1 MYSRQRRF
9 INHVFLVK
17 AVSLSLLLQ
26 HANLSASEV
35 YSTDIVVVTG
45 TKTERNLLDV
55 PVRTEVVTEEQLQET
70 HARDLAEGLKHVP
83 GVMIKPIHGKT
94 GQEIWLQGF
103 DANRVLVLIDGLPVT
118 ASTGSSVDLTQI
130 SVADVDHVEI
140 VKGSVSALYGSEAMG
155 GVVNIITKKSK
166 PGSSY
171 QLTVDGGTYGDGNV
185 SDNVFNDQHVNV
197 LLQHDSGTWFAALT
211 ADLRNKGGSR
221 LDPDAWDSEGGT
233 GEKINVSLDLGYH
246 FDNGA
251 TLLFKPS
258 YYKESVDKNFTTPV
272 ASFDINTV
280 KNEEASRQ
288 NMTVA
293 FDTPFADGKL
303 STWFIHEEFIDD
315 TAQNKVDTAEIDQ
328 FRNGKSSFDKAEV
341 QFDKSINDNHLLTF
355 GMTAMRSDLE
365 QTQTKDG
372 KTESEIDTTPD
383 TGSTNGDSKAERK
396 NIEFYVQ
403 DDIFIGDTLEILPGI
418 RYQHD
423 SDFGGY
429 LSPKINVM
437 YGPDWI
443 DNADLKWR
451 LGIGHGYRVPTLK
464 ERHYTFDHSA
474 LGYMVIGNPDLT
486 PETSNSLQFGGELNT
501 GNFRTDIN
509 FYYNDI
515 KNLISTSLDQEA
527 SDQTGMDGT
536 DKIDIYT
543 YENIGE
549 AVTQGVDFSTSYLF
563 TKNLNTQFSYTY
575 LQAED
580 KKTGLALTNR
590 PEHLAKI
597 QMSYKVPAIASTF
610 SIYGNYQ
617 SEEYLDSEN
626 LIISPEYSTADFKV
640 NTSLDHGITVFMGV
654 DNLTNT
660 TRNTAS
666 SGQDFRPEI
675 GRFIYL
681 GFRVNG

>member
-1 MYSRQRRF
+1 MYRRLHCF
-9 INHVFLVK
+9 IIPSKLIKV
-17 AVSLSLLLQ
+17 ASLSLFLQ
-26 HANLSASEV
+26 QTNLAASEV
-35 YSTDIVVVTG
+35 YSIDTVVVTG

-55 PVRTEVVTEEQLQET
+55 PVRTEVVTQAQLQES

-166 PGSSY
+166 SGTHY
-171 QLTVDGGTYGDGNV
+171 QVTVDGGSYGNDNV
-185 SDNVFNDQHVNV
+185 SDNLFNDQHVNI
-197 LLQHDSGTWFAALT
+197 LLQHDSGSWFTTFA

-221 LDPDAWDSEGGT
+221 LEPDVWDYEGAAGD
-233 GEKINVSLDLGYH
+233 KVNVSLELGYH
-246 FDNGA
+246 FENGA
-251 TLLFKPS
+251 TFLVKPS
-258 YYKESVDKNFTTPV
+258 YYQESVDKNFS
-272 ASFDINTV
+272 SFVPGFGDINKV

-288 NMTVA
+288 NVTFS
-293 FDTPFADGKL
+293 FDTPIWDDGKL
-303 STWFIHEEFIDD
+303 STWYIHEQFIDE
-315 TAQNKVDTAEIDQ
+315 TAQDVVSTAVVDQSRLGE
-328 FRNGKSSFDKAEV
+328 SSFDKAEI
-341 QFDKSINDNHLLTF
+341 QLDKNINDNNLLTV
-355 GMTAMRSDLE
+355 GMTAMRSDLL
-365 QTQTKDG
+365 QTQNTDG
-372 KTESEIDTTPD
+372 NIVDEI
-383 TGSTNGDSKAERK
+383 GGKKERQ
-396 NIEFYVQ
+396 NIELYLQ
-403 DDIFIGDTLEILPGI
+403 DDIFIGDSLEILPGL

-429 LSPKINVM
+429 LAPKINLM

-451 LGIGHGYRVPTLK
+451 LGLGHGYRVPTLK
-464 ERHYTFDHSA
+464 ERHYIFDHSA
-474 LGYMVIGNPDLT
+474 LGYMVIGNADLV

-501 GNFRTDIN
+501 GHFRADVN

-515 KNLISTSLDQEA
+515 DNLITTTLDQDA
-527 SDQTGMDGT
+527 SDISGLS
-536 DKIDIYT
+536 IFT
-543 YENIGE
+543 YDNIGE

-563 TKNLNTQFSYTY
+563 TKNFNTQLSYTY
-575 LQAED
+575 LKTED
-580 KKTGLALTNR
+580 KQTGLVLANR

-597 QMSYKVPAIASTF
+597 HLSYKIPTLNSTF

-617 SEEYLDSEN
+617 SEEYVDSEN
-626 LIISPEYSTADFKV
+626 LILSPEYSTVDFKL
-640 NTSLDHGITVFMGV
+640 NTALDHGITLFMGV

-660 TRNTAS
+660 TRDTPS
-666 SGQDFRPEI
+666 TGQDFRPDV

>member
-1 MYSRQRRF
+1 MYCRQRRF
-9 INHVFLVK
+9 INQVFLVK
-17 AVSLSLLLQ
+17 AVSLSLLLL

-55 PVRTEVVTEEQLQET
+55 PVRTEVVTQEQLQET

-166 PGSSY
+166 PGSRY
-171 QLTVDGGTYGDGNV
+171 QVTVDGGTYGDGNV

-197 LLQHDSGTWFAALT
+197 LLQHDSGTWFTALT

-221 LDPDAWDSEGGT
+221 LNPDTWDTEGGE

-251 TLLFKPS
+251 TLLFKPT
-258 YYKESVDKNFTTPV
+258 YYKESVDKNFSTFTPG
-272 ASFDINTV
+272 FGDINKV
-280 KNEEASRQ
+280 KIEEASRQ
-288 NMTVA
+288 NITVA
-293 FDTPFADGKL
+293 FDTPIGGDGKL

-315 TAQNKVDTAEIDQ
+315 TAQDTVSTVKVDQ
-328 FRNGKSSFDKAEV
+328 SSHGSSRFDKAEV
-341 QFDKSINDNHLLTF
+341 QFDKSINDTRLLTI
-355 GMTAMRSDLE
+355 GMTAMRSDLQ
-365 QTQTKDG
+365 QTQ
-372 KTESEIDTTPD
+372 D
-383 TGSTNGDSKAERK
+383 TGNSVIDEVGGKKERQ
-396 NIEFYVQ
+396 NIELYAQ
-403 DDIFIGDTLEILPGI
+403 EDIFISDTLEILPGI

-429 LSPKINVM
+429 LAPKINVM

-443 DNADLKWR
+443 DNANLKWR
-451 LGIGHGYRVPTLK
+451 LGLGHGYRVPTLK
-464 ERHYTFDHSA
+464 ERHYIFDHSA
-474 LGYMVIGNPDLT
+474 LGYMVIGNPDLV

-501 GNFRTDIN
+501 GNFRTDVN

-515 KNLISTSLDQEA
+515 KNLISETLDSNA
-527 SDQTGMDGT
+527 SDETGLS
-536 DKIDIYT
+536 IFT
-543 YENIGE
+543 YDNIGE
-549 AVTQGVDFSTSYLF
+549 AVTQGIDFSTSYLF
-563 TKNLNTQFSYTY
+563 TKNFNTQFSYTY

-580 KKTGLALTNR
+580 KQTGLALTNR

-597 QMSYKVPAIASTF
+597 QMSYKVPVIASTF

-617 SEEYLDSEN
+617 SEEYIDSEN
-626 LIISPEYSTADFKV
+626 LIVSPEYTTADFKV
-640 NTSLDHGITVFMGV
+640 NTALDNGITLFMGV

-660 TRNTAS
+660 TRDVPST
-666 SGQDFRPEI
+666 GQDLRPEV